1 MVVVGVMFFALFG
14 GIGLF
19 LLGMILLTEGLK
31 AFAGDSLRHALLR
44 FTGRPLSA
52 FCSGAA
58 VTALVQSSSATTLAT
73 IGFVSAGLLGFSQ
86 AVGIVFGASLG
97 TTSTGWIVSTIGLK
111 FSIGSLALP
120 LTGLGAFMRL
130 LGRGKISSLGLALAG
145 FGLIFIG
152 IDTLQEGMGAI
163 AESFDLSRI
172 PYSGIAGHLLLMLI
186 GLLMTVVM
194 QSSSAAVATT
204 LAALHTEAIIF
215 EQAAS
220 LVIGQAIGTTVTA
233 ALAAIGATIAAKRTA
248 LAHIVFNVA
257 TGVLALFLLPFYL
270 PMVNQFF
277 VAEGELPGA
286 VALAAFHTLFIA
298 TGVLI
303 FLPLAKPF
311 AQLIER
317 ILPERE
323 SRLTRFL
330 DRSLLEIPAVAQEA
344 AARTLMEVISVIVDS
359 LRSVIPGSKSLGEAV
374 PRLEINEIG
383 EIRSFISALPSDD
396 PLHSNAVAQRVD
408 LMHALDHVGQ
418 IIEQQLP
425 LHTGFVEKDKN
436 LHLEL
441 FYNLLQKTIGH
452 IDFLLVNNDWQM
464 VEQIAEDAA
473 LLADTRRNSRHVL
486 LESASL
492 GHVDS
497 SAVLDLLD
505 HIRALD
511 STVYHLWRA
520 LEHLHSLLAKQGD

>member
-1 MVVVGVMFFALFG
+1 MMFFALFG

-31 AFAGDSLRHALLR
+31 AFAGDALRQALLR
-44 FTGRPLSA
+44 FTGRPVTA

-130 LGRGKISSLGLALAG
+130 LGRGRIPSLGLALAG

-152 IDTLQEGMGAI
+152 IDTLQEGMAAF
-163 AESFDLSRI
+163 AEAFDLSRI
-172 PYSGIAGHLLLMLI
+172 PYRGFWGHFLLLLI

-204 LAALHTEAIIF
+204 LAALHSGAIVF

-233 ALAAIGATIAAKRTA
+233 GLAAIGATTAAKRTA
-248 LAHIVFNVA
+248 LAHIIFNSA
-257 TGVLALFLLPFYL
+257 TGLIALVLLPFFL
-270 PMVNQFF
+270 WLIQNFF

-298 TGVLI
+298 TGVMI
-303 FLPLAKPF
+303 FLPMAGPF
-311 AQLIER
+311 ARWIER
-317 ILPERE
+317 LLPERDDK
-323 SRLTRFL
+323 LTRFL
-330 DRSLLEIPAVAQEA
+330 DRSLLEVPAVAQEA
-344 AARTLMEVISVIVDS
+344 AARALQDVIGSVVNC
-359 LRSVIPGSKSLGEAV
+359 LRNALAGGADKGAAGATPD
-374 PRLEINEIG
+374 INEVS
-383 EIRSFISALPSDD
+383 EIRSFISAIPVDAAPGS
-396 PLHSNAVAQRVD
+396 SAVARRVD
-408 LMHALDHVGQ
+408 LMHAMDHVSQ
-418 IIEQQLP
+418 IIEEQMPLRHLPVGADKDPQLQSI
-425 LHTGFVEKDKN
+425 VE
-436 LHLEL
+436 LC
-441 FYNLLQKTIGH
+441 QSAIGH
-452 IDFLLVNNDWQM
+452 FEKLLESNA
-464 VEQIAEDAA
+464 AEELDRVGQLAA
-473 LLADTRRNSRHVL
+473 LLADSRRRSRQQL
-486 LESASL
+486 LESASV
-492 GHVDS
+492 GQRDS
-497 SAVLDLLD
+497 QAALALLD
-505 HIRALD
+505 RIRNID

-520 LEHLHSLLAKQGD
+520 LEHLQPLLSQSPQR